1 MFTGDGILRMSIE
14 FQCRFIITEQ
24 TRAFQGATKHKAK
37 TMGASGFLAVG
48 IGAAMGAW
56 IRWGL
61 GLFLNPVFIA
71 LPLGTLVA
79 NLVGGYLM
87 GLAMGIFAFGSSL
100 SPEMRL
106 FITTGFLGGL
116 TTFSAFSAEAVHLLT
131 RGEYGWASAHV
142 LSHVMGSLIM
152 TGLGVL
158 TVELLRNG

>member
-1 MFTGDGILRMSIE
+1 
-14 FQCRFIITEQ
+14 
-24 TRAFQGATKHKAK
+24 
-37 TMGASGFLAVG
+37 MGAGGFAAVG
-48 IGAAMGAW
+48 MGAALGAW
-56 IRWGL
+56 LRWGL
-61 GLFLNPVFIA
+61 GALLNPVFSA

-87 GLAMGIFAFGSSL
+87 GLAMGVFVLSNAV

-116 TTFSAFSAEAVHLLT
+116 TTFSAFSAEAVHLLS

-142 LSHVMGSLIM
+142 LSHVIGSLVM

-158 TVELLRNG
+158 TIQLLRH

>member
-1 MFTGDGILRMSIE
+1 
-14 FQCRFIITEQ
+14 
-24 TRAFQGATKHKAK
+24 
-37 TMGASGFLAVG
+37 MGAGGFAAVG
-48 IGAAMGAW
+48 IGAAFGEW
-56 IRWGL
+56 LRWGL
-61 GLFLNPVFIA
+61 GLWLNPVFSM
-71 LPLGTLVA
+71 LPMGTLLA

-87 GLAMGIFAFGSSL
+87 GLAMGIIGTGTGL
-100 SPEMRL
+100 SPELRL

-142 LSHVMGSLIM
+142 LSHVIGTLLM